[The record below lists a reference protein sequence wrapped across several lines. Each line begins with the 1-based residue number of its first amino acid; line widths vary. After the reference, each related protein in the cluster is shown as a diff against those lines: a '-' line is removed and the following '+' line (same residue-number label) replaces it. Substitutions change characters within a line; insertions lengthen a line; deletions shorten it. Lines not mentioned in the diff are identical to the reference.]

1 MHKELNVSH
10 IPQPPKL
17 VNIPL
22 SSQDKNKKKK
32 KNVNSVN
39 SPSNNESRWLL
50 DDTHPYLS

>member
-17 VNIPL
+17 VTIPL

-32 KNVNSVN
+32 K
-39 SPSNNESRWLL
+39 RKM
-50 DDTHPYLS
+50 